1 MNDGFLLG
9 NMKARVSCLK
19 EIFLAGALKKAS
31 SKVFEATH
39 KGIGLWLPEGLGR
52 VQWRRVT
59 HMRPRAVKIAL
70 AQG

>member
-1 MNDGFLLG
+1 MNDGSLLG

-52 VQWRRVT
+52 
-59 HMRPRAVKIAL
+59 
-70 AQG
+70 AQ